1 MPLSEENRSKITKNY
16 ADIVKEIKLDN
27 IADVLIGE
35 SVITHDDLQRI
46 NAKVTQSDKNRELI
60 RILIQGPPNGFQ
72 IFIQE
77 LRNDTIYEWLAYQI
91 ENTEVPNK
99 VPQTLETWVGE
110 HRLTPNRKCTVLKDL
125 DLLHFSKAI
134 NTAELR
140 QIGPLLGL
148 SNVDVQNIEYQHP
161 KSPMSICIDLLN
173 KWKNKNGSSATVG
186 NLLEQLFEAW
196 QMNPGSIHHDEIVKA
211 LDKL

>member
-1 MPLSEENRSKITKNY
+1 MPLSEENKSKITKNY
-16 ADIVKEIKLDN
+16 LDIVKEIKLDN

-77 LRNDTIYEWLAYQI
+77 LRNDASYEWLAYQI
-91 ENTEVPNK
+91 ENTEVPNI
-99 VPQTLETWVGE
+99 VPLTLETWVGE
-110 HRLTPNRKCTVLKDL
+110 HRLTPNRKCTVLKDI

-134 NTAELR
+134 NADELK

-186 NLLEQLFEAW
+186 NLLEQLFKAW
-196 QMNPGSIHHDEIVKA
+196 QMNTGSIHHDEIVKA

>member
-35 SVITHDDLQRI
+35 SVITPDDLQRI

-77 LRNDTIYEWLAYQI
+77 LRNDASYEWLAYQI
-91 ENTEVPNK
+91 ENTEVPNI
-99 VPQTLETWVGE
+99 VPLTLGNYE
-110 HRLTPNRKCTVLKDL
+110 RL
-125 DLLHFSKAI
+125 
-134 NTAELR
+134 
-140 QIGPLLGL
+140 
-148 SNVDVQNIEYQHP
+148 
-161 KSPMSICIDLLN
+161 
-173 KWKNKNGSSATVG
+173 
-186 NLLEQLFEAW
+186 
-196 QMNPGSIHHDEIVKA
+196 
-211 LDKL
+211 KL